1 MNTELQQIQQAA
13 QGLFFL
19 SESDYPF
26 EIVHL
31 EKADSI
37 ENQLLGLANK
47 PAGTAIEK
55 TTLDY
60 FLRNMTRIDPDATVE
75 QHDIAQRFKR
85 LQDTLKEKLSDIQV
99 YRIGRIKIDAFAI
112 GKLKDGSFGGLRTKL
127 IET

>member
-26 EIVHL
+26 EIVQL
-31 EKADSI
+31 KQADSI
-37 ENQLLGLANK
+37 ENQLLALANK
-47 PAGTAIEK
+47 PAGTAVEK

-60 FLRNMTRIDPDATVE
+60 FLRNMARIDPDAIPE
-75 QHDIAQRFKR
+75 QQETAQRFIN
-85 LQDTLKEKLSDIQV
+85 LQKTLKEKLTDIQV
-99 YRIGRIKIDAFAI
+99 YRIGEIQIDAFI
-112 GKLKDGSFGGLRTKL
+112 VGKLKDGSFGGLRTKL

>member
-26 EIVHL
+26 EIVQL
-31 EKADSI
+31 QKAGSI
-37 ENQLLGLANK
+37 ENELLALANK

-60 FLRNMTRIDPDATVE
+60 FLRNMTRIDPDASSE
-75 QHDIAQRFKR
+75 QHDTAQRFKH
-85 LQDTLKEKLSDIQV
+85 LQEILKEKLSDIHV
-99 YRIGRIKIDAFAI
+99 YRIGHVQIDAFII
-112 GKLKDGSFGGLRTKL
+112 GKLKDGSYGGLRTKL

>member
-1 MNTELQQIQQAA
+1 MNIELQQIQQAA

-26 EIVHL
+26 EIVQL
-31 EKADSI
+31 EKAVSI
-37 ENQLLGLANK
+37 ENELLVLANK

-60 FLRNMTRIDPDATVE
+60 FLRNMTRIDPDATSE

-85 LQDTLKEKLSDIQV
+85 LQDILKEKMSDIQV
-99 YRIGRIKIDAFAI
+99 YRVGSIQVDAFII
-112 GKLKDGSFGGLRTKL
+112 GKLKDGSFSGLRTKL